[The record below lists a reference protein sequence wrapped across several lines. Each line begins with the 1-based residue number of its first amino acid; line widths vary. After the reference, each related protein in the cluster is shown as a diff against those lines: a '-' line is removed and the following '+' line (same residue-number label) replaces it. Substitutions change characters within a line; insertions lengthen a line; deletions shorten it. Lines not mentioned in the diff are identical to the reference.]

1 MALIRHTNNSLPS
14 SKGSTTMLVKF
25 FKYGSG
31 NGKSAFAYLLNH
43 RVHEGTSR
51 VLRGKADY
59 TLSLIQSLNTK
70 KKYKSGCLSFE
81 EKDISAKHKE
91 EIMDL
96 FEETIFPGI
105 AKENRNIVWI
115 EHTDK
120 NRLELNFVIPRVEI
134 SSYKAFNPYFHRVDQ
149 RRFSLFR
156 DYINSRYQ
164 FSNPMDPK
172 KAQTLQLDDMVK
184 YSKNE
189 HIKKLDAYLLS
200 LIERNALKNRDELI
214 YELKS
219 IGYEITRIGKEY
231 ISIKTKDTK
240 AIRLKGKYYKEKWD
254 TEPEKLSNIHTI
266 LKALQGEIDKASKY
280 NQKLFYKKTDTQ
292 LKTKKKRRPDTSHPT
307 KSILHTPKEITKAI
321 QENRNKNKIKP
332 KG

>member
-1 MALIRHTNNSLPS
+1 MRYTKNSPPS
-14 SKGSTTMLVKF
+14 SKGSTTMLVKY

-31 NGKSAFAYLLNH
+31 NGKSAFDYLLNH
-43 RVHEGTSR
+43 RVEDGTSR
-51 VLRGKADY
+51 VLRGNADF

-81 EKDISAKHKE
+81 EKDIVAKDKE
-91 EIMDL
+91 EIMNL

-120 NRLELNFVIPRVEI
+120 GRLELNFVIPRVEL
-134 SSYKAFNPYFHRVDQ
+134 STFKAFNPYFHKADKK
-149 RRFSLFR
+149 RFSLFR
-156 DYINSRYQ
+156 DYVNTRYK

-172 KAQTLQLDDMVK
+172 KEQTLQLGDIVK

-189 HIKKLDAYLLS
+189 QIKQLDAYLLS

-219 IGYEITRIGKEY
+219 IGYEITRTGKEY

-240 AIRLKGKYYKEKWD
+240 AIRLKGKYYKENWEERPIE
-254 TEPEKLSNIHTI
+254 TLSNSKTI
-266 LKALQGEIDKASKY
+266 FKTLQEAIKKAKYY
-280 NQKLFYKKTDTQ
+280 NQKLFYGITQDTEKKTI
-292 LKTKKKRRPDTSHPT
+292 KKV
-307 KSILHTPKEITKAI
+307 KSKVDKKLG
-321 QENRNKNKIKP
+321 RKIP
-332 KG
+332 RE